1 MQDPPRAKKRGR
13 RRRRE
18 TAGEEGLEIAA
29 APAGHRRRKGK
40 TTPLFR
46 QNIGVGKARQRRCFP
61 LPTEA
66 TGNASYFSCALLRS
80 RLGKALIDLAF
91 LPMLLHFAR
100 ISKLKPCFICI
111 ISRLLAFSR
120 NFSRSTKDIYSF
132 CAHLNE
138 IFVPLTAVE
147 STSARKYSNKF
158 GISLAYSYLC
168 TPKSVKR

>member
-1 MQDPPRAKKRGR
+1 MQDPPRAKKGGR

-18 TAGEEGLEIAA
+18 TAGEEGKGNAA
-29 APAGHRRRKGK
+29 GPAGHRCRKGK

-80 RLGKALIDLAF
+80 RLGEALIDLAF

-100 ISKLKPCFICI
+100 ISKLKSSFICIISRLFVSLTEVENTFARISKLKPCFICI
-111 ISRLLAFSR
+111 ISRL
-120 NFSRSTKDIYSF
+120 
-132 CAHLNE
+132 
-138 IFVPLTAVE
+138 FV
-147 STSARKYSNKF
+147 
-158 GISLAYSYLC
+158 SLQA
-168 TPKSVKR
+168 